1 MSSVEMG
8 EPEIPL
14 AGGKLNHVVRVGGT
28 VRRPAGP
35 WTPTVHA
42 LLRHLRGRGFGGGP
56 EPLGFDDQGREIL
69 SYISGDT
76 LGTAFP
82 WPEWVWDEDLL
93 EQVGRLTASYHQ
105 AVADFRP
112 AGLLPWHDGTS
123 ELQADQI
130 VCHHDLAPYNVVV
143 EHGALRGFID
153 WDLIGPG
160 TIRSELAFI
169 AWQWVPLHDPF
180 VTRAFG
186 WRSRP
191 DLRAPAPHPAGQLR
205 PQGSDRFHRR
215 RDRSHG
221 FRNRDLIE
229 RNAAQGVAA
238 YVRLEQEGHVEG
250 MNRAMAFLSE
260 EGQNLQAQLT

>member
-1 MSSVEMG
+1 MWFGSAARCAARRDHGRRPSTPCCATCED
-8 EPEIPL
+8 EAL
-14 AGGKLNHVVRVGGT
+14 AGAPSRWASTTRVA
-28 VRRPAGP
+28 RS
-35 WTPTVHA
+35 
-42 LLRHLRGRGFGGGP
+42 
-56 EPLGFDDQGREIL
+56 

-191 DLRAPAPHPAGQLR
+191 DYGRRLRILLDSYGLK
-205 PQGSDRFHRR
+205 DRTGFIDDVIVRV
-215 RDRSHG
+215 

-229 RNAAQGVAA
+229 RNAAKGVEA
-238 YVRLEQEGHVEG
+238 YIRLEREGHVEG
-250 MNRAMAFLSE
+250 MNRAAAFLSE
-260 EGQNLQAQLT
+260 EGANLQAQLT

>member
-1 MSSVEMG
+1 VP

-14 AGGKLNHVVRVGGT
+14 AGGKLNVVVRVGDT
-28 VRRPAGP
+28 VRRPAGS

-42 LLRHLRGRGFGGGP
+42 LLRHLRARGFSLGP
-56 EPLGFDDQGREIL
+56 EPLGFDYQGREVL
-69 SYISGDT
+69 SYLAGDT
-76 LGTAFP
+76 VGPAFP

-93 EQVGRLTASYHQ
+93 GQVGRATARYHQ

-112 AGLLPWHDGTS
+112 SGPVAWHDGTS
-123 ELQADQI
+123 ELRADQI

-143 EHGALRGFID
+143 ERGGLRGFID

-160 TIRSELAFI
+160 TIRSELAFV

-186 WRSRP
+186 WRTRP
-191 DLRAPAPHPAGQLR
+191 DRGRRLRILLDSYGLTDRAGFIDDVIVR
-205 PQGSDRFHRR
+205 VG
-215 RDRSHG
+215 
-221 FRNRDLIE
+221 RNRDLIE
-229 RNAAQGVAA
+229 RNAAAGIAA

-250 MNRAMAFLSE
+250 MNRAIIFLSQ
-260 EGQNLQAQLT
+260 EGEDLQAQLT